1 MSPFDGPHMRRPK
14 PRISAGRFAAAVAAV
29 VAVGLIATVSLAYHR
44 DLAEAR
50 AATAGRSHVVDS
62 PWGPIEYADVGSG
75 PPVLIIHGS
84 GGGFDQGLAF
94 SAPLA
99 RTDVRIIAPS
109 RFGYLRSAMPEG
121 ATVEMQADALD
132 WLMRRL
138 DIERAVIFGGSAGA
152 LSATQLAL
160 RHPERCRGL
169 VLAVPAIYAPDRLPG
184 ANAAP
189 DARTQRTIDA
199 ALGSDRL
206 FWAGIKAAPEF
217 MTRMVL
223 ATDPA
228 TVKAASPSERARV
241 RAVMTAI
248 LPVSARREG
257 LLMDSATAGAP
268 PNWPVEE
275 IACPTLVIGARGD
288 LYETDKAA
296 THAAGRIPGARLV
309 LYPDGGHLWVG
320 HDEALWRA
328 VGDFVGELGSDPATA
343 P

>member
-1 MSPFDGPHMRRPK
+1 MFDAPHTRRHQSPYRLGWIWGVAALAVLTGALVASVAFREDM
-14 PRISAGRFAAAVAAV
+14 AAARTS
-29 VAVGLIATVSLAYHR
+29 TV
-44 DLAEAR
+44 
-50 AATAGRSHVVDS
+50 GRSQVVDS

-75 PPVLIIHGS
+75 PPVLFIHGS
-84 GGGFDQGLAF
+84 GGGFDQALAF
-94 SAPLA
+94 GAPLA
-99 RTDVRIIAPS
+99 GQDVRIIAPS
-109 RFGYLRSAMPEG
+109 RFGYLRSAMPAG

-138 DIERAVIFGGSAGA
+138 GVEQAVIFGGSAGA
-152 LSATQLAL
+152 LAATQLAL

-169 VLAVPAIYAPDRLPG
+169 VLAVPALYAPDRLPG

-189 DARTQRTIDA
+189 NPATQRAIDA
-199 ALGSDRL
+199 ALGSDLL
-206 FWAGIKAAPEF
+206 FWAGVKTAPDF

-228 TVKAASPSERARV
+228 TVKAAAKSERERV
-241 RAVMTAI
+241 RRAMFHI

-257 LLMDSATAGAP
+257 LLMDSATAGTP
-268 PNWPVEE
+268 PAWPVER

-296 THAAGRIPGARLV
+296 RYTSGRIPGGRLV

-320 HDEALWRA
+320 HDAEMWREVAGFVAGLEPEADAGR
-328 VGDFVGELGSDPATA
+328 
-343 P
+343 

>member
-1 MSPFDGPHMRRPK
+1 MFETPHTHRLHPT
-14 PRISAGRFAAAVAAV
+14 PRWRWIAGGVALAAAVGA
-29 VAVGLIATVSLAYHR
+29 IAISLAWSR
-44 DLAEAR
+44 DMAAAR
-50 AATAGRSHVVDS
+50 APLVDRSRVVDS
-62 PWGPIEYADVGSG
+62 PWGPIEYADAGTG
-75 PPVLIIHGS
+75 TPVLFIHGS
-84 GGGFDQGLAF
+84 GGGFDQALAF

-99 RTDVRIIAPS
+99 GRGVRIIAPS
-109 RFGYLRSAMPEG
+109 RFGYLRSAMPRG

-138 DIERAVIFGGSAGA
+138 GIEQAVIFGGSAGA
-152 LSATQLAL
+152 LAATQLAL

-169 VLAVPAIYAPDRLPG
+169 VLAVPALYAPDRLPG

-189 DARTQRTIDA
+189 DPNTQRAINA
-199 ALGSDRL
+199 ALGSDLL
-206 FWAGIKAAPEF
+206 FWAGVKAAPDF

-228 TVKAASPSERARV
+228 TVRQASESERRRV
-241 RAVMTAI
+241 GEVMFHI

-257 LLMDSATAGAP
+257 LLMDSATAGTP
-268 PNWPVEE
+268 PNWPVER

-296 THAAGRIPGARLV
+296 IHTAGRIPGARLV

-320 HDEALWRA
+320 HDAELWRTVAAFVEAL
-328 VGDFVGELGSDPATA
+328 EPAADVTPKA
-343 P
+343 

>member
-1 MSPFDGPHMRRPK
+1 MTPFDGPHMRRPRSRA
-14 PRISAGRFAAAVAAV
+14 PTGRLAAIAAAAVAIGV
-29 VAVGLIATVSLAYHR
+29 VATVSLAFRR

-50 AATAGRSHVVDS
+50 AATLDRSRVVDS
-62 PWGPIEYADVGSG
+62 PWGPIEYADTGEG
-75 PPVLIIHGS
+75 APVLFIHGT

-99 RTDVRIIAPS
+99 GHGVRIIAPS
-109 RFGYLRSAMPEG
+109 RFDYLRSAMPDD
-121 ATVEMQADALD
+121 ATPEMQADALD

-138 DIERAVIFGGSAGA
+138 DIEEAIVFGGSAGA

-169 VLAVPAIYAPDRLPG
+169 VLAVPALHAPERLPG
-184 ANAAP
+184 TNAAP
-189 DARTQRTIDA
+189 DATTQRTINA
-199 ALGSDRL
+199 ALGSDLL
-206 FWAGIKAAPEF
+206 FWAGVRAAPDF

-228 TVKAASPSERARV
+228 TVKAASRSERARV
-241 RAVMTAI
+241 REAMFHI

-268 PNWPVEE
+268 PPWPVER

-296 THAAGRIPGARLV
+296 IHTAGRVPGARLV

-320 HDEALWRA
+320 HDAELWRTVA
-328 VGDFVGELGSDPATA
+328 HFVDEREPGRSPS